1 MLIGD
6 ETRQNKTHV
15 TVTCA
20 MLLAWTT
27 TTAMVLVGSYR
38 L

>member
-20 MLLAWTT
+20 KLLAWTNNYSNGP
-27 TTAMVLVGSYR
+27 VGSYR
-38 L
+38 I

>member
-6 ETRQNKTHV
+6 ETRQDKTHV

-20 MLLAWTT
+20 VLLAWTNNYINGPCRQ
-27 TTAMVLVGSYR
+27 L
-38 L
+38 

>member
-15 TVTCA
+15 TLTCA
-20 MLLAWTT
+20 MLLARQT

-38 L
+38 I